1 MSSSTLPLLAGIAST
16 VIFASGTLPMLGKA
30 WRTRDLRSY
39 SLGNLVMAN
48 LGNAVYAVYVA
59 SLPLGPVWLLHGFNV
74 ASTAFML
81 VWYLRYA
88 DRDSVEAELGRLQRD
103 RAPVGQVELGQ
114 HRGDVVVGRL
124 G

>member
-114 HRGDVVVGRL
+114 HRRDVVVGRL
-124 G
+124 R